1 MNKAIIQPLKKASL
15 QLNQMVEDIQNG
27 NGDLSIRIPV
37 KRMDEIGQLVTGVN
51 LFVEKLQNIMKQLKD
66 GSSDMDEVA
75 DKMEQAGW
83 KYRRRDHEYV
93 SCN

>member
-1 MNKAIIQPLKKASL
+1 
-15 QLNQMVEDIQNG
+15 MVEDIQNG

-66 GSSDMDEVA
+66 G
-75 DKMEQAGW
+75 
-83 KYRRRDHEYV
+83 
-93 SCN
+93 